1 MEYTTA
7 AKINAAKE
15 MMACGDM
22 KVYEISEK
30 LGFEI
35 SFYFSKVFKKVEGCS
50 PREYLQRVFA
60 ITPDMNSSNP

>member
-1 MEYTTA
+1 
-7 AKINAAKE
+7 
-15 MMACGDM
+15 MACGDM